1 MTDARDFLGRGFSF
15 PPTVDLATGRFKTVS
30 ADEDIKQSIYII
42 ITTHKN
48 ERMMLPDFGCNIND
62 FVFEL
67 PDAET
72 IGMIRSEITDALIQW
87 EPRIVDIDVD
97 LDYDDINNGKLIF
110 DIKYTVRDTN
120 NPNNLVFP
128 YYLYEGIGEQ

>member
-1 MTDARDFLGRGFSF
+1 MANARDFLGRGFSF
-15 PPTVDLATGRFKTVS
+15 PPIVDAATGRFKTVS

-48 ERMMLPDFGCNIND
+48 ERMMLPNFGCNIND
-62 FVFEL
+62 YVFEL
-67 PDAET
+67 PDAEAAT
-72 IGMIRSEITDALIQW
+72 MIRSEVIDALIEW
-87 EPRIVDIDVD
+87 EPRIIDIDVD
-97 LDYDDINNGKLIF
+97 LDYDDVNNGKLVF